1 MLTDEDALRTALAD
15 LTLGQPEQPI
25 DRSRAIR
32 RRHVR
37 RRMAQAG
44 VTAAVAAV
52 AIVGSLLGVG
62 AVSGSTATP
71 PLNRTVPASA
81 IQYDDARD
89 GSVPQSVLDEALHG
103 WLVSENNTI
112 PGPPHTVWY
121 VGNLV
126 QGGRVV
132 VAIFEA
138 YGWLVAGYAP
148 AAAVLKGQPAVHANG
163 TSPWTWYAVGA
174 PRPDFRGILGFN
186 FPGPQPVNDGKNA
199 AETAN
204 PDNWVLVLA
213 PPDATRAYVP
223 FAGTFALRHGF
234 GVANAGQ
241 VPEADGPMQVS
252 VFLTNGDVI
261 GGHVGVPG
269 NKDSSIETLAA
280 PPPLTH
286 HLHGG
291 LDLGTTTDQGA
302 YLGGTEPLAAYR
314 GQAEALVVCRG
325 AGTVVIEVNGKRVGS
340 ALCDGTERALDG
352 PVVHVRRGGT
362 FYFKVKAG
370 PFTSWRAQGMVMGG

>member
-1 MLTDEDALRTALAD
+1 
-15 LTLGQPEQPI
+15 
-25 DRSRAIR
+25 
-32 RRHVR
+32 
-37 RRMAQAG
+37 
-44 VTAAVAAV
+44 
-52 AIVGSLLGVG
+52 
-62 AVSGSTATP
+62 VS
-71 PLNRTVPASA
+71 ASA

-89 GSVPQSVLDEALHG
+89 GSVPQPVLDEAVHG

-148 AAAVLKGQPAVHANG
+148 AAAVMKGQPAVHANG
-163 TSPWTWYAVGA
+163 TSPWTWYTVGA
-174 PRPDFRGILGFN
+174 PRPDFRGILGFD
-186 FPGPQPVNDGKNA
+186 FPGPQPANDGKTA
-199 AETAN
+199 AETTN

-241 VPEADGPMQVS
+241 VPEAEGPMEVS
-252 VFLTNGDVI
+252 VFLTDGDAI
-261 GGHVGVPG
+261 GGHVGLPG

-286 HLHGG
+286 PLTGG
-291 LDLGTTTDQGA
+291 LDLGTSTGQGG
-302 YLGGTEPLAAYR
+302 LTGGTMPPTSYR
-314 GQAEALVVCRG
+314 GQAEATVVCRG
-325 AGTVVIEVNGKRVGS
+325 SGPVVVAVNHQRVGS
-340 ALCDGTERALDG
+340 VPCDGVQRTISG
-352 PVVHVRRGGT
+352 PIVHVRRGGT
-362 FYFKVKAG
+362 FYLHVKASA
-370 PFTSWRAQGMVMGG
+370 FTTWRVQGMVMGG